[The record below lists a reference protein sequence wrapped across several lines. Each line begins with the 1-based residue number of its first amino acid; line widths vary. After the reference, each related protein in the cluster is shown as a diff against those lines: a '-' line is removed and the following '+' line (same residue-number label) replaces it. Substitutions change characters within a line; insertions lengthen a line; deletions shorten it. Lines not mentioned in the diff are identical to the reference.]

1 MSINSQ
7 LLGDFVSGLY
17 HCQTFEEKYQLY
29 TQYVQKL
36 GFESCA
42 YTFVPSAVSDTAL
55 SHPPIFIKS
64 DEFSDSFIEQYAV
77 DRFDERDFTLR
88 AAKENMLFP
97 MEWQACI
104 NTNYLT
110 QPEKDVLIL
119 AKNEHNINH
128 GVTIPVM
135 NESIGIAGFSLTNAL
150 MDKNFNRLKREN
162 LETLQLI
169 SKAFHDIVFSK
180 PYSYHAFIPQHLL
193 QFSDKEKIVLDFVM
207 RGKSMADLE
216 KSNEP
221 VSRRYGEKLLAGVK
235 ERFGGVSTNELIRY
249 ITQLDLL

>member
-1 MSINSQ
+1 MSVNSQ

-29 TQYVQKL
+29 THYVQKL

-42 YTFVPSAVSDTAL
+42 YTFVPSAISETTL

-64 DEFSDSFIEQYAV
+64 DEFSDSFIEQYVV

-88 AAKENMLFP
+88 AIKENMLYP
-97 MEWQACI
+97 MEWQECV
-104 NTNYLT
+104 NSSYLT
-110 QPEKDVLIL
+110 QSEKDVLVL

-128 GVTIPVM
+128 GLTIPIM
-135 NESIGIAGFSLTNAL
+135 NESIGMAGFSVINSLADRNFAL
-150 MDKNFNRLKREN
+150 LKQEN
-162 LETLQLI
+162 LETLNLI
-169 SKAFHDIVFSK
+169 SKAFHDIVFSR
-180 PYSYHAFIPQHLL
+180 PCSYHAFIPKHLL

-207 RGKSMADLE
+207 RGKSMTDLE

-221 VSRRYGEKLLAGVK
+221 VSRRYGEKLLAGIK
-235 ERFGGVSTNELIRY
+235 ERFGGASTHELIRY